1 MVGEYVMAAV
11 LLVMALIMFKVEA
24 YAVAWLMAL
33 CAGFFIYFAED
44 IAASTAERDRQQ
56 QAQRVADAKPRPVSS
71 SADGCTV
78 YAFKPQDRWLYF
90 TRCSGA
96 QTTTTNVHQDC
107 HRQGKSTVCTDVH
120 TDVHSNTKLSGAPAK
135 E

>member
-1 MVGEYVMAAV
+1 MIGEYLMAAL
-11 LLVMALIMFKVEA
+11 LLVMAVIMFKVGA
-24 YAVAWLMAL
+24 YAVAWLMAI

-120 TDVHSNTKLSGAPAK
+120 TDVHSNTK
-135 E
+135 EQ

>member
-11 LLVMALIMFKVEA
+11 LVVMALIMFKVEA

-33 CAGFFIYFAED
+33 CAGFFVYFAED
-44 IAASTAERDRQQ
+44 IAAAAAEREQQ
-56 QAQRVADAKPRPVSS
+56 KQAQRVADAKPRPVSS

-120 TDVHSNTKLSGAPAK
+120 TELHSTDKEAK
-135 E
+135 